1 MYKNFEIFPTRP
13 AVSRLQLRAAYLAA
27 LLSTLALPGC
37 AAFSPDGGMSVVAN
51 VAGETIKKDVVSIRT
66 TEDAEWARSAVQRLL
81 RPTLTAD
88 TAVQIALLNNRG
100 LQAAYNELAL
110 AEADLV
116 RESLP
121 PNPTFS
127 ISRIAGP
134 GALEAEGQIVG
145 DILALATLPFRS
157 EIARQRFQQAQ
168 LRAAEETLRLAAE
181 VRRAYFRAVAA
192 NELVGL
198 LTNAKSTA
206 EATAQLATRLGQT
219 GALNKLDQA
228 REQVFYAETTAELA
242 TLRQDATSSRERLI
256 RLLGLWDGD
265 LGFRLPQKLPM
276 LPRRP
281 LSLPRIEVDAV
292 EHRLDLQIARIELA
306 ALAKSLNLTEA
317 TRFVTMLDLAGID
330 RYTLEPGNAPFRERG
345 FDVQFQ
351 IPIFDGGEVR
361 VRQAA
366 ETYNQAFNRLTEKA
380 VNVRSEARDA
390 FRVYRSTYDIAGH
403 YEREVVPLRNII
415 TDESNLR
422 LSSMQIDVF
431 ALLAEARQRIAALRA
446 AIEAKREFWLAQSEL
461 KTAVYGGGGGETQT
475 QTRPSVTAQAGA
487 GGQ

>member
-1 MYKNFEIFPTRP
+1 MQPKFQIDRRP
-13 AVSRLQLRAAYLAA
+13 GRAPGVAALLAA
-27 LLSTLALPGC
+27 LLLSGC
-37 AAFSPDGGMSVVAN
+37 ASFSPDGGMTVVAD
-51 VAGETIKKDVVSIRT
+51 VASEAIRKDVISIRT
-66 TEDAEWARSAVQRLL
+66 ADDAERARELVGRLL
-81 RPTLTAD
+81 RQTLSVDA
-88 TAVQIALLNNRG
+88 AVQIALLNNRG
-100 LQAAYNELAL
+100 LQASYNELAL

-127 ISRIAGP
+127 IFRIAGG
-134 GALEAEGQIVG
+134 GALEAERQVVG
-145 DILALATLPFRS
+145 NILALSTLPFRS
-157 EIARQRFQQAQ
+157 EIAQQRFQQAQ

-181 VRRAYFRAVAA
+181 VRRTYFRAVAA

-198 LTNAKSTA
+198 LTDAKSTA
-206 EATAQLATRLGQT
+206 ESTAQLASKLGET

-242 TLRQDATSSRERLI
+242 TLRQDGTSSRERLI

-265 LGFRLPQKLPM
+265 LSFRLPGKLSP
-276 LPRRP
+276 LPGRP
-281 LSLPRIEVDAV
+281 LSLPAIEVDAV
-292 EHRLDLQIARIELA
+292 EHRIDLQIARIELA

-317 TRFVTMLDLAGID
+317 TRFVTMLDVAGVD
-330 RYTLEPGNAPFRERG
+330 RKTVDPNGTSFRERG

-390 FRVYRSTYDIAGH
+390 FRIYRSSYDIAAH
-403 YEREVVPLRNII
+403 YQREVVPLRKII
-415 TDESNLR
+415 SDEMQLR
-422 LSSMQIDVF
+422 FSSMQVDVF
-431 ALLAEARQRIAALRA
+431 ALVTEARQRIATLRA
-446 AIEAKREFWLAQSEL
+446 AIEAKREFWLAQSGL
-461 KTAVYGGGGGETQT
+461 KTAVNGGGGGETQQRARSST
-475 QTRPSVTAQAGA
+475 TAQAS
-487 GGQ
+487 GGGH